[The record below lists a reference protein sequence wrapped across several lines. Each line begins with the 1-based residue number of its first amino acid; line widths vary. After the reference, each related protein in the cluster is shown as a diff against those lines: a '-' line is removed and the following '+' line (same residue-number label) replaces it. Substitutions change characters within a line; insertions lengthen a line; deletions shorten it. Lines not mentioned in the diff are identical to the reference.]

1 MQVVASHEEMY
12 HRCMAQKPA
21 PLREQTRSVVRALLA
36 RTALEL
42 FAAKGCDDTTLEEIA
57 AAAGVSKRT
66 LFNYFRNKEDLALNG
81 LSEQGESIAARLAE
95 RPADED
101 PWTSLRAAFQVLEEI
116 DLTAERR
123 LEMITLLFGN
133 ESLRAG
139 HAEKQARWQD
149 LFAPLIE
156 PRLPDSDRRALQA
169 RAIAAAAITCLQAA
183 TEEWMHL
190 GGQVDQ
196 FDLYDAAVQ
205 AIRRPAS
212 QPEKKMT

>member
-1 MQVVASHEEMY
+1 
-12 HRCMAQKPA
+12 MAREFRAA
-21 PLREQTRSVVRALLA
+21 PGARSGDW
-36 RTALEL
+36 TALEL
-42 FAAKGCDDTTLEEIA
+42 FAAKGYDDTTLEEIA
-57 AAAGVSKRT
+57 AAAGVSQRT

-81 LSEQGESIAARLAE
+81 LSEQGELIAARLAE

-101 PWTSLRAAFQVLEEI
+101 PWTSLRAAFQVLEES
-116 DLTAERR
+116 DVTAERR

-139 HAEKQARWQD
+139 HAEKQARWQG

-156 PRLPDSDRRALQA
+156 PGLPDSDHRALQA

-183 TEEWMHL
+183 TEEWLSL
-190 GGQVDQ
+190 GGQADT
-196 FDLYDAAVQ
+196 FDLYDGAVQ

-212 QPEKKMT
+212 QPDNKMT

>member
-1 MQVVASHEEMY
+1 M
-12 HRCMAQKPA
+12 
-21 PLREQTRSVVRALLA
+21 VRALLA

-42 FAAKGCDDTTLEEIA
+42 FAAKGYDDTTLEEIA

-66 LFNYFRNKEDLALNG
+66 LFNYFRSKEDLALNG
-81 LSEQGESIAARLAE
+81 LAEQGELIAARLAE

-101 PWTSLRAAFQVLEEI
+101 PWTSLRAAFQALEEI
-116 DLTAERR
+116 DVTAERR
-123 LEMITLLFGN
+123 LEIITLLFGN

-139 HAEKQARWQD
+139 HAEKQARWQE

-156 PRLPDSDRRALQA
+156 PRLPDSDHRTLEA
-169 RAIAAAAITCLQAA
+169 RAIAAAAITCLQTAI
-183 TEEWMHL
+183 EEWMRL

-212 QPEKKMT
+212 PPEKTTT

>member
-1 MQVVASHEEMY
+1 
-12 HRCMAQKPA
+12 MAQKPA

-42 FAAKGCDDTTLEEIA
+42 FAAKGYDDTTLEEIA

-66 LFNYFRNKEDLALNG
+66 LFNYFRSKEDLALNG
-81 LSEQGESIAARLAE
+81 LSEQGELIAARLAE

-101 PWTSLRAAFQVLEEI
+101 PWMSLRAAFRVLEEI
-116 DLTAERR
+116 ETTAERR
-123 LEMITLLFGN
+123 LELVTLLFGN

-156 PRLPDSDRRALQA
+156 PRLPDSDHRALHA

-183 TEEWMHL
+183 TEEWMRL

-205 AIRRPAS
+205 AIRSPAS
-212 QPEKKMT
+212 PPEEKTT

>member
-1 MQVVASHEEMY
+1 M
-12 HRCMAQKPA
+12 
-21 PLREQTRSVVRALLA
+21 VRALIA

-42 FAAKGCDDTTLEEIA
+42 FAAKGYDDTTLEEIA

-81 LSEQGESIAARLAE
+81 LSEQGELIAARLAE

-101 PWTSLRAAFQVLEEI
+101 PWTALRAAFQALEEI
-116 DLTAERR
+116 ESTAERR
-123 LEMITLLFGN
+123 LELVTLLFGN
-133 ESLRAG
+133 ESLRAY

-156 PRLPDSDRRALQA
+156 PRLPESDHRALEA

-183 TEEWMHL
+183 TEEWVRL
-190 GGQVDQ
+190 GGKADT
-196 FDLYDAAVQ
+196 FDLYDTAVQ
-205 AIRRPAS
+205 AIRRPA
-212 QPEKKMT
+212 

>member
-1 MQVVASHEEMY
+1 
-12 HRCMAQKPA
+12 MAQKPA
-21 PLREQTRSVVRALLA
+21 PLREQTRSVVRALLTK
-36 RTALEL
+36 TAVEL
-42 FAAKGCDDTTLEEIA
+42 FAAKGYDDTTLEEIA

-81 LSEQGESIAARLAE
+81 LAEQGELIAARLAE

-123 LEMITLLFGN
+123 LEMTTLLFGN

-156 PRLPDSDRRALQA
+156 PRLPDSDHRALQA

-183 TEEWMHL
+183 TEEWMRL

-205 AIRRPAS
+205 AIRRPAAP
-212 QPEKKMT
+212 PEKKAT

>member
-1 MQVVASHEEMY
+1 
-12 HRCMAQKPA
+12 MAQKPT

-36 RTALEL
+36 KTALEL
-42 FAAKGCDDTTLEEIA
+42 FAAKGYDDTTLEEIA

-66 LFNYFRNKEDLALNG
+66 LFNYFRSKEDLALNG
-81 LSEQGESIAARLAE
+81 LSEQGELIAARLAE

-101 PWTSLRAAFQVLEEI
+101 IWASLRAAFQVLGEI
-116 DLTAERR
+116 ELTAERR

-156 PRLPDSDRRALQA
+156 PRLPDSDHRALQA
-169 RAIAAAAITCLQAA
+169 RAIAAAAITCLRAA
-183 TEEWMHL
+183 TEEWMRL
-190 GGQVDQ
+190 DGQADQ
-196 FDLYDAAVQ
+196 FDLYDTAVQ
-205 AIRRPAS
+205 AIRRPTS
-212 QPEKKMT
+212 PPKKTTT

>member
-1 MQVVASHEEMY
+1 
-12 HRCMAQKPA
+12 MAQKPA
-21 PLREQTRSVVRALLA
+21 PLREQTRSMVRALLA
-36 RTALEL
+36 KTALEL
-42 FAAKGCDDTTLEEIA
+42 FAAKGYDDTTLDEIA

-66 LFNYFRNKEDLALNG
+66 LFNYFRSKEDLALNG
-81 LSEQGESIAARLAE
+81 LAEQGELIAARLAE

-101 PWTSLRAAFQVLEEI
+101 PWTSLRAAFQALEEMET
-116 DLTAERR
+116 TAERR
-123 LEMITLLFGN
+123 LELVTLLFGN

-156 PRLPDSDRRALQA
+156 PRLPDSDHRALQA

-183 TEEWMHL
+183 VEEWMRL
-190 GGQVDQ
+190 GGEVDQ
-196 FDLYDAAVQ
+196 LDLYDAAVQ

-212 QPEKKMT
+212 QPEKKTT

>member
-1 MQVVASHEEMY
+1 
-12 HRCMAQKPA
+12 MAQKPT
-21 PLREQTRSVVRALLA
+21 PIREQTRSVVRALLTK
-36 RTALEL
+36 TALEL
-42 FAAKGCDDTTLEEIA
+42 FATKGYDDTTLEEIA

-81 LSEQGESIAARLAE
+81 LSEQGELIAARLAE

-123 LEMITLLFGN
+123 LEMTTLLFGN

-156 PRLPDSDRRALQA
+156 PRLPDCDHRALQA

-183 TEEWMHL
+183 AEEWLRL
-190 GGQVDQ
+190 GGQADQ

-212 QPEKKMT
+212 PQEKKTT

>member
-1 MQVVASHEEMY
+1 MT
-12 HRCMAQKPA
+12 QKPA

-36 RTALEL
+36 KTALEL
-42 FAAKGCDDTTLEEIA
+42 FAAKGYDDTTLDEIA

-66 LFNYFRNKEDLALNG
+66 LFNYFRSKEDLALNG
-81 LSEQGESIAARLAE
+81 LSEQGELIAARLAE

-156 PRLPDSDRRALQA
+156 PRLPDSEHRPLQA

-183 TEEWMHL
+183 TEEWMRL
-190 GGQVDQ
+190 GGQADTY
-196 FDLYDAAVQ
+196 DLYDAAVQ

-212 QPEKKMT
+212 PPEKTTT